1 MMPLVPPETDPK
13 LNPNYSTD
21 FSAWVNCINSKGL
34 KVKAYGT
41 SGSGDSGWTYDG
53 QPTMPQAQ
61 QDQVI
66 SACKMEAFSGSGH

>member
-1 MMPLVPPETDPK
+1 MPPETDPK
-13 LNPNYSTD
+13 LNPNYSAD

-41 SGSGDSGWTYDG
+41 PGSGDSGWSFDG

-61 QDQVI
+61 QTQVI